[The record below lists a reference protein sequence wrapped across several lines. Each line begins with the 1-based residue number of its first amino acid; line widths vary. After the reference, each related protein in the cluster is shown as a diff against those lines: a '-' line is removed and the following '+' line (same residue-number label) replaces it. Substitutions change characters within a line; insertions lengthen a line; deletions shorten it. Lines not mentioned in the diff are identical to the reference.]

1 MKDKFYWKKLDKI
14 VYDKLHDEK
23 SGHDYSHVHRVFSN
37 AMIIAK
43 SEKNVNYDIL
53 KAACLLHDIT
63 MINPK
68 THHIESSITAGE
80 ILKDMKISKENIL
93 KIQHAIINHNRNF
106 SKETPLPKSKLSM
119 EAQILIDADNIDA
132 LGSIGLVRMIQF
144 STRQGVPLFHSKNDK
159 LDTTLYGNMKFMIN
173 ISNKMLTKSG
183 TKLAKSRIKVMN
195 DFQKCLADECK
206 QSHFLT

>member
-1 MKDKFYWKKLDKI
+1 MKDKFDWKKIDKI
-14 VYDKLHDEK
+14 VYDRLHDEK
-23 SGHDYSHVHRVFSN
+23 SGHDYSHVKRVFSN

-43 SEKNVNYDIL
+43 SEKKVDYDIL

-68 THHIESSITAGE
+68 THHVESSITAGK
-80 ILKDMKISKENIL
+80 ILKDMNISDNNIL
-93 KIQHAIINHNRNF
+93 KIQHCIINHNRNF
-106 SKETPLPKSKLSM
+106 GKEKPLPKSKLSI
-119 EAQILIDADNIDA
+119 EAKILVDADNIDA
-132 LGSIGLVRMIQF
+132 LGSIGIVRMIQF

-173 ISNKMLTKSG
+173 ISNKMLTVSG
-183 TKLAKSRIKVMN
+183 TKLAKTRVKVMN

-206 QSHFLT
+206 QSHL